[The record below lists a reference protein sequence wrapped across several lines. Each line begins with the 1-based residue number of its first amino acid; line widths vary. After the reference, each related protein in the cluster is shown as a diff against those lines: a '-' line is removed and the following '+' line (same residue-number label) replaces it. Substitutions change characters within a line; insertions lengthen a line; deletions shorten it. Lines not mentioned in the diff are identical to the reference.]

1 MKELVMTSSTKRAQA
16 LVNETYLA
24 DCLKCNS
31 EHALY
36 RFWQSPN
43 GGCPS
48 DHWSI
53 QCPNCGFRD
62 SDTAPAKSGAS
73 ILAM

>member
-1 MKELVMTSSTKRAQA
+1 MNALEMTLSTEQAQA
-16 LVNETYLA
+16 LANETYIA

-31 EHALY
+31 EQAQY

-43 GGCPS
+43 GGCPN

-53 QCPNCGFRD
+53 QCPNCGFKD
-62 SDTAPAKSGAS
+62 SDTAPADPGES